1 MDSTKKGKLIVKGVC
16 LILSFVLWLYVSN
29 VENPTR
35 TLELKNVEVE
45 ILNEDVLSS
54 SNLCILNDMNF
65 SVDLKLEG
73 KANDIYSIKKSDFNL
88 KVDLSNY
95 ALKEGENNIPVEV
108 IGFPDDIII
117 KNKSELT
124 ISLNLEEEAKK
135 TVNVKSNVKTTFKDG
150 ASSKSITVSPTSVM
164 VKGPESLVEKVESVV
179 MEGEISDISKD
190 ISKTFRLIPI
200 DSKGKEISG
209 VDLSDKIGKVIV
221 SVGNSKQV
229 KVNAVYKGNLPE
241 NLILNGITL
250 SSAYVNIVGE
260 RSVINSI
267 SQINTEYINLANI
280 KESQNLNVKLE
291 LPEGAF
297 LLDGSNTVTA
307 YVEVS
312 KKEDNIKQ
320 MITKKI
326 DGIKVNLTDKVN
338 TALTYEVNNIS
349 VEVSGNSKEVNE
361 ITSANIEATTSVSR
375 ITEAGEQEVALNVSL
390 KNAGS
395 SVKITSKPEKI
406 KVIAK

>member
-1 MDSTKKGKLIVKGVC
+1 
-16 LILSFVLWLYVSN
+16 
-29 VENPTR
+29 
-35 TLELKNVEVE
+35 
-45 ILNEDVLSS
+45 
-54 SNLCILNDMNF
+54 
-65 SVDLKLEG
+65 
-73 KANDIYSIKKSDFNL
+73 
-88 KVDLSNY
+88 
-95 ALKEGENNIPVEV
+95 
-108 IGFPDDIII
+108 
-117 KNKSELT
+117 
-124 ISLNLEEEAKK
+124 
-135 TVNVKSNVKTTFKDG
+135 
-150 ASSKSITVSPTSVM
+150 
-164 VKGPESLVEKVESVV
+164 
-179 MEGEISDISKD
+179 
-190 ISKTFRLIPI
+190 
-200 DSKGKEISG
+200 
-209 VDLSDKIGKVIV
+209 
-221 SVGNSKQV
+221 
-229 KVNAVYKGNLPE
+229 
-241 NLILNGITL
+241 
-250 SSAYVNIVGE
+250 
-260 RSVINSI
+260 
-267 SQINTEYINLANI
+267 
-280 KESQNLNVKLE
+280 

>member
-73 KANDIYSIKKSDFNL
+73 KANDIYSIKKSDFTL